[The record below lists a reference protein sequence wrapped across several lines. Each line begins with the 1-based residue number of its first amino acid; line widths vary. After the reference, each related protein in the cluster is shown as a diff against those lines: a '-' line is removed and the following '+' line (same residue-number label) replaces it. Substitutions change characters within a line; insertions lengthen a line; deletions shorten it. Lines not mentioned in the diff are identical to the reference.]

1 MRRRLTLA
9 FLALLA
15 FAPAAWAQAVT
26 VEYEGRS
33 RALDAAALA
42 ALPSTTLAVERNGR
56 RVTYTGPLLWQVLAA
71 GGAAPEYALAAR
83 LALVVTASD
92 GYTTVL
98 SLGEIAPELGNHPAL
113 LGLSA
118 DDASIR
124 SFPRIVLPGERHG
137 ARGVRDVIR
146 LSVLPVRATP

>member
-1 MRRRLTLA
+1 MRRLLVIA
-9 FLALLA
+9 VLALLA
-15 FAPAAWAQAVT
+15 APAAWAQTIV
-26 VEYEGRS
+26 VEIEGRS
-33 RALDAAALA
+33 RVLDAAALA
-42 ALPSTTLAVERNGR
+42 ALPTATSSVERNGA

-83 LALVVTASD
+83 LALLVTASD

-98 SLGEIAPELGNHPAL
+98 SLGEIAPELGNRPVL

-124 SFPRIVLPGERHG
+124 SFPRLVVPGERRG
-137 ARGVRDVIR
+137 ARGVRDVAR
-146 LSVLPVRATP
+146 LTVLPVRTP

>member
-1 MRRRLTLA
+1 MRRHLILA
-9 FLALLA
+9 VLALLA
-15 FAPAAWAQAVT
+15 FAPAAGAQT
-26 VEYEGRS
+26 VIVEIEGRS
-33 RALDAAALA
+33 RVLDAAALA
-42 ALPSTTLAVERNGR
+42 ALPTATVSVERGGG
-56 RVTYTGPLLWQVLAA
+56 RVTFTGPLLWQVLAA

-98 SLGEIAPELGNHPAL
+98 SMGELAPELGNRPVL

-124 SFPRIVLPGERHG
+124 SFPRIIVPAERRG
-137 ARGVRDVIR
+137 ARGVRDVVR
-146 LSVLPVRATP
+146 LTVLPVRAP

>member
-1 MRRRLTLA
+1 MRRRLVLA
-9 FLALLA
+9 VLGLLAL
-15 FAPAAWAQAVT
+15 APAAWAQGVT

-33 RALDAAALA
+33 RVLDAAALA
-42 ALPSTTLAVERNGR
+42 ALPAATLAVERNGS
-56 RVTYTGPLLWQVLAA
+56 RVTYSGPLLWQVLTA

-83 LALVVTASD
+83 LALMVTASD

-98 SLGEIAPELGNHPAL
+98 SLGEIAPELGNRPVL

-124 SFPRIVLPGERHG
+124 SFPRIVVPAERRG

-146 LSVLPVRATP
+146 LTVLPVRSP